1 MKKLI
6 SLVSLFCLSVFL
18 PLSVMGEPI
27 DREAVV
33 KRHRVCTTG
42 TLLKSP
48 AQVGNGKFAFGMQTF
63 VPFNTLSDWSWHSF
77 PLPEGMRAEDYRPVA
92 VETHGKKIAY
102 ELRNPDQ
109 PELSEWLTKNPHRYN
124 LGRIGFRLLREDG
137 TEAREID
144 LGNARQEIDLW
155 TGVVYSRF
163 ELNRKEVKVR
173 TVCHPDK
180 DMIGVSIESELL
192 NDGNMSIY
200 LDFPYPDGRYFKHY
214 IGRYDTISGHTSTFE
229 KLAPNSVRITRTMD
243 DTHYYATL
251 DWTGPATF
259 SRESEKA
266 HTFLL
271 QPRHTSTFSFT
282 CCFSPEPVADV
293 TEPVASIERKSA
305 ASWEKYWRSGAAVDL
320 SGSKDPRWLELERR
334 IVLSQYLMR
343 ANESGLFPPQE
354 SGLVN
359 NGWFGRFHFEMI
371 WWHGVHYG
379 LWNRMECF
387 DNYLN
392 VYKDFMPKALE
403 RAKSEGRS
411 GARWPKCTGNFNR
424 EWPGSAHAYLI
435 WHEPHPIYFAEM
447 QYRQKPAPETLEKW
461 KDVVLNTADYMADY
475 LFYDKK
481 TKQYVLGPPVV
492 VVSENTDP
500 LQTINPIFELGY
512 FRYGLRTALEWAD
525 RLGLSEKRT
534 KKWKEVLSKMAPLPV
549 ADGVYTTYEGIPDM
563 WTKYTYEHPALTGV
577 YGMLPGDGVD
587 LPTFKHTLE
596 KVCKEWQFNRIWG
609 WDFPMLAMAAART
622 GQPALAIDMLMHPSA
637 GFQFDEHG
645 LATGGPF
652 PYFPSNGALLTAVA
666 MMCGGWDGSEG
677 EAPGFPKD
685 GSWTVRYEGFG
696 RLGEE
701 NRAITEKQTNRHRIK
716 NG

>member
-48 AQVGNGKFAFGMQTF
+48 AQVGNGKFAFGMDITGLQTF

-77 PLPEGMRAEDYRPVA
+77 PLPEGMRAEDYRPVV

-229 KLAPNSVRITRTMD
+229 KLAPNSVRIARTMD

-305 ASWEKYWRSGAAVDL
+305 VSWEKYWRSGAAVDL

-392 VYKDFMPKALE
+392 VYKDFMPEALE

-587 LPTFKHTLE
+587 LPTFKRTLE
-596 KVCKEWQFNRIWG
+596 KVSKEWQFNRIWG

-685 GSWTVRYEGFG
+685 GSWTVRYEGFVPM
-696 RLGEE
+696 
-701 NRAITEKQTNRHRIK
+701 Q
-716 NG
+716 

>member
-48 AQVGNGKFAFGMQTF
+48 AQVGNGKFAFGMDITGLQTF

-229 KLAPNSVRITRTMD
+229 KLAPNSVRIARTMD

-293 TEPVASIERKSA
+293 TESVASIERKSA

-392 VYKDFMPKALE
+392 VYKDFMPEALE

-481 TKQYVLGPPVV
+481 TKQYVLSPPVV

-587 LPTFKHTLE
+587 QPTFKRTLE
-596 KVCKEWQFNRIWG
+596 KVSKEWQFNRIWG

-622 GQPALAIDMLMHPSA
+622 GQPALAIDMLMHPST

-685 GSWTVRYEGFG
+685 GSWTVRYEGFVPM
-696 RLGEE
+696 
-701 NRAITEKQTNRHRIK
+701 Q
-716 NG
+716 

>member
-48 AQVGNGKFAFGMQTF
+48 AQVGNGKFAFGMDITGLQTF

-229 KLAPNSVRITRTMD
+229 KLAPNSIRIARTMD

-549 ADGVYTTYEGIPDM
+549 AHGVYTTYEGIPDM
-563 WTKYTYEHPALTGV
+563 WPKYTYEHPALTGV

-587 LPTFKHTLE
+587 LPTFKRTLE

-685 GSWTVRYEGFG
+685 GSWTVRYEGFVPM
-696 RLGEE
+696 
-701 NRAITEKQTNRHRIK
+701 Q
-716 NG
+716 

>member
-48 AQVGNGKFAFGMQTF
+48 AQVGNGKFAFGMDITGLQTF

-77 PLPEGMRAEDYRPVA
+77 PLPEGMRAEDYRPVV

-144 LGNARQEIDLW
+144 LGNVRQEIDLW

-229 KLAPNSVRITRTMD
+229 KLAPNSVRIARTMD

-259 SRESEKA
+259 SRESEKE

-293 TEPVASIERKSA
+293 TESVASIERKSA

-587 LPTFKHTLE
+587 QPTFKRTLE
-596 KVCKEWQFNRIWG
+596 KVSKEWQFNRIWG

-685 GSWTVRYEGFG
+685 GSWTVRYEGFVPM
-696 RLGEE
+696 
-701 NRAITEKQTNRHRIK
+701 Q
-716 NG
+716 

>member
-48 AQVGNGKFAFGMQTF
+48 AQVGNGKFAFGMDITGLQTF

-77 PLPEGMRAEDYRPVA
+77 PLPEGMRAEDYRPVV

-180 DMIGVSIESELL
+180 DMIGVCIESELL

-200 LDFPYPDGRYFKHY
+200 FDFPYPDGRYFKHY

-229 KLAPNSVRITRTMD
+229 KLAPNSVRIARTMD

-293 TEPVASIERKSA
+293 TESVASIERKSA

-371 WWHGVHYG
+371 W
-379 LWNRMECF
+379 
-387 DNYLN
+387 
-392 VYKDFMPKALE
+392 
-403 RAKSEGRS
+403 
-411 GARWPKCTGNFNR
+411 
-424 EWPGSAHAYLI
+424 
-435 WHEPHPIYFAEM
+435 
-447 QYRQKPAPETLEKW
+447 
-461 KDVVLNTADYMADY
+461 
-475 LFYDKK
+475 
-481 TKQYVLGPPVV
+481 
-492 VVSENTDP
+492 
-500 LQTINPIFELGY
+500 
-512 FRYGLRTALEWAD
+512 
-525 RLGLSEKRT
+525 
-534 KKWKEVLSKMAPLPV
+534 
-549 ADGVYTTYEGIPDM
+549 
-563 WTKYTYEHPALTGV
+563 
-577 YGMLPGDGVD
+577 
-587 LPTFKHTLE
+587 
-596 KVCKEWQFNRIWG
+596 
-609 WDFPMLAMAAART
+609 
-622 GQPALAIDMLMHPSA
+622 
-637 GFQFDEHG
+637 
-645 LATGGPF
+645 
-652 PYFPSNGALLTAVA
+652 
-666 MMCGGWDGSEG
+666 
-677 EAPGFPKD
+677 
-685 GSWTVRYEGFG
+685 
-696 RLGEE
+696 
-701 NRAITEKQTNRHRIK
+701 
-716 NG
+716 

>member
-48 AQVGNGKFAFGMQTF
+48 AQVGNGKFAFGMDITGLQTF

-77 PLPEGMRAEDYRPVA
+77 PLPEGMRAEDYRPVV

-229 KLAPNSVRITRTMD
+229 KLAPNSVRIARTMD

-293 TEPVASIERKSA
+293 TESVASIERKSA

-447 QYRQKPAPETLEKW
+447 QYRQKPVPETLEKW

-481 TKQYVLGPPVV
+481 TKQYVLGPPAV

-685 GSWTVRYEGFG
+685 GSWTVRYEGFVPM
-696 RLGEE
+696 
-701 NRAITEKQTNRHRIK
+701 Q
-716 NG
+716 

>member
-48 AQVGNGKFAFGMQTF
+48 AQVGNGKFAFGMDITGLQTF

-500 LQTINPIFELGY
+500 LQTIIPIFELGY

-685 GSWTVRYEGFG
+685 GSWTVRYEGFVPM
-696 RLGEE
+696 
-701 NRAITEKQTNRHRIK
+701 Q
-716 NG
+716 

>member
-48 AQVGNGKFAFGMQTF
+48 AQVGNGKFAFGMDITGLQTF

-282 CCFSPEPVADV
+282 CCFSPESVADV

-685 GSWTVRYEGFG
+685 GSWTVRYEGFVPM
-696 RLGEE
+696 
-701 NRAITEKQTNRHRIK
+701 Q
-716 NG
+716 

>member
-48 AQVGNGKFAFGMQTF
+48 AQVGNGKFAFGMDITGLQTF

-77 PLPEGMRAEDYRPVA
+77 PLPEGMRAEDYRPVV

-229 KLAPNSVRITRTMD
+229 KLAPNSVRIARTMD

-271 QPRHTSTFSFT
+271 QLQHTSTFSFT

-305 ASWEKYWRSGAAVDL
+305 VSWEKYWRSGAAVDL

-587 LPTFKHTLE
+587 QPTFKRTLE
-596 KVCKEWQFNRIWG
+596 KVSKEWQFNRIWG

-685 GSWTVRYEGFG
+685 GSWTVRYEGFVPM
-696 RLGEE
+696 
-701 NRAITEKQTNRHRIK
+701 Q
-716 NG
+716 

>member
-6 SLVSLFCLSVFL
+6 SLVCLFCLSAFL

-48 AQVGNGKFAFGMQTF
+48 AQVGNGKFAFGMDITGLQTF

-77 PLPEGMRAEDYRPVA
+77 PLPEGMKAEDYRPVV

-137 TEAREID
+137 MEAQEID

-155 TGVVYSRF
+155 TGIVYSRF
-163 ELNRKEVKVR
+163 ELNRKEVKVC

-229 KLAPNSVRITRTMD
+229 KLAPNSVRIARTMD

-259 SRESEKA
+259 SRESEKT
-266 HTFLL
+266 HKFLL

-282 CCFSPEPVADV
+282 CCFSPDPVINV
-293 TEPVASIERKSA
+293 TESVASIERKSA

-447 QYRQKPAPETLEKW
+447 QYRQKPVPETLEKW
-461 KDVVLNTADYMADY
+461 EDIVLNTADYMADY

-534 KKWKEVLSKMAPLPV
+534 RKWKEVLSKMAPLPV

-587 LPTFKHTLE
+587 QPTFKRTLE
-596 KVCKEWQFNRIWG
+596 KVSKEWQFNRIWG

-685 GSWTVRYEGFG
+685 GSWTVRYEGFVPM
-696 RLGEE
+696 
-701 NRAITEKQTNRHRIK
+701 Q
-716 NG
+716 

>member
-48 AQVGNGKFAFGMQTF
+48 AQVGNGKFAFGMDITGLQTF

-144 LGNARQEIDLW
+144 LGNTRQEIDLW

-411 GARWPKCTGNFNR
+411 GARWPKCTGNINR

-685 GSWTVRYEGFG
+685 GSWTVRYEGFVPM
-696 RLGEE
+696 
-701 NRAITEKQTNRHRIK
+701 Q
-716 NG
+716 

>member
-48 AQVGNGKFAFGMQTF
+48 AQVGNGKFAFGMDITGLQTF

-293 TEPVASIERKSA
+293 TESVASIERKSA
-305 ASWEKYWRSGAAVDL
+305 VSWEKYWRSGAAVDL

-685 GSWTVRYEGFG
+685 GSWTVRYEGFVPM
-696 RLGEE
+696 
-701 NRAITEKQTNRHRIK
+701 Q
-716 NG
+716 

>member
-48 AQVGNGKFAFGMQTF
+48 AQVGNGKFAFGMDITGLQTF

-77 PLPEGMRAEDYRPVA
+77 PLPEGMRAEDYRPVV

-293 TEPVASIERKSA
+293 TESVASIERKSA

-447 QYRQKPAPETLEKW
+447 QYRQKPVPETLEKW

-587 LPTFKHTLE
+587 LPTFKRTLE
-596 KVCKEWQFNRIWG
+596 KVSKEWQFNRIWG

-685 GSWTVRYEGFG
+685 GSWTVRYEGFVPM
-696 RLGEE
+696 
-701 NRAITEKQTNRHRIK
+701 Q
-716 NG
+716 

>member
-48 AQVGNGKFAFGMQTF
+48 AQVGNGKFAFGMDITGLQTF

-229 KLAPNSVRITRTMD
+229 KLAPNSVRITLTMD

-685 GSWTVRYEGFG
+685 GSWTVRYEGFVPM
-696 RLGEE
+696 
-701 NRAITEKQTNRHRIK
+701 Q
-716 NG
+716 

>member
-48 AQVGNGKFAFGMQTF
+48 AQVGNGKFAFGMDITGLQTF

-77 PLPEGMRAEDYRPVA
+77 PLPEGMRAEDYRPVV

-173 TVCHPDK
+173 TVCHPDQ

-685 GSWTVRYEGFG
+685 GSWTVRYEGFVPM
-696 RLGEE
+696 
-701 NRAITEKQTNRHRIK
+701 Q
-716 NG
+716 

>member
-48 AQVGNGKFAFGMQTF
+48 AQVGNGKFAFGMDITGLQTF

-77 PLPEGMRAEDYRPVA
+77 PLPEGMKAEDYRPVV

-137 TEAREID
+137 TEAQEID

-266 HTFLL
+266 HKFLL
-271 QPRHTSTFSFT
+271 QPQHTSTFSFT
-282 CCFSPEPVADV
+282 CCFSPEPVINV
-293 TEPVASIERKSA
+293 TESVASIERKSA

-447 QYRQKPAPETLEKW
+447 QYRQKPVPETLEKW

-587 LPTFKHTLE
+587 QPTFKRTLE
-596 KVCKEWQFNRIWG
+596 KVSKEWQFNRIWG

-685 GSWTVRYEGFG
+685 GSWTVRYEGFVPM
-696 RLGEE
+696 
-701 NRAITEKQTNRHRIK
+701 Q
-716 NG
+716 

>member
-48 AQVGNGKFAFGMQTF
+48 AQVGNGKFAFGMDITGLQTF

-685 GSWTVRYEGFG
+685 GSWTVRYEGFVP
-696 RLGEE
+696 L
-701 NRAITEKQTNRHRIK
+701 Q
-716 NG
+716 

>member
-6 SLVSLFCLSVFL
+6 SLVSLFCLSAFL

-48 AQVGNGKFAFGMQTF
+48 AQVGNGKFAFGMDITGLQTF

-229 KLAPNSVRITRTMD
+229 KLAPNSVRIARTMD
-243 DTHYYATL
+243 DTHYYATF

-282 CCFSPEPVADV
+282 CCFSPEPIADV
-293 TEPVASIERKSA
+293 TESVASIERKSA
-305 ASWEKYWRSGAAVDL
+305 VSWEKYWRSGAAVDL

-587 LPTFKHTLE
+587 QPTFKRTLE
-596 KVCKEWQFNRIWG
+596 KVSKEWQFNRIWG

-685 GSWTVRYEGFG
+685 GSWTVRYEGFVPM
-696 RLGEE
+696 
-701 NRAITEKQTNRHRIK
+701 Q
-716 NG
+716 

>member
-48 AQVGNGKFAFGMQTF
+48 AQVGNGKFAFGMDITGLQTF

-461 KDVVLNTADYMADY
+461 KGVVLNTADYMADY

-685 GSWTVRYEGFG
+685 GSWTVRYEGFVPM
-696 RLGEE
+696 
-701 NRAITEKQTNRHRIK
+701 Q
-716 NG
+716 

>member
-48 AQVGNGKFAFGMQTF
+48 AQVGNGKFAFGMDITGLQTF

-180 DMIGVSIESELL
+180 DMIGVCIESELL

-587 LPTFKHTLE
+587 QPTFKRTLE
-596 KVCKEWQFNRIWG
+596 KVSKEWQFNRIWG

-685 GSWTVRYEGFG
+685 GSWTVRYEGFVPM
-696 RLGEE
+696 
-701 NRAITEKQTNRHRIK
+701 Q
-716 NG
+716 

>member
-48 AQVGNGKFAFGMQTF
+48 AQVGNGKFAFGMDITGLQTF

-447 QYRQKPAPETLEKW
+447 QYRQKPAPEPLEKW

-685 GSWTVRYEGFG
+685 GSWTVRYEGFVPM
-696 RLGEE
+696 
-701 NRAITEKQTNRHRIK
+701 Q
-716 NG
+716 

>member
-48 AQVGNGKFAFGMQTF
+48 AQVGNGKFAFGMDITGLQTF

-622 GQPALAIDMLMHPSA
+622 GQPALAIDMLMHLSA

-685 GSWTVRYEGFG
+685 GSWTVRYEGFVPM
-696 RLGEE
+696 
-701 NRAITEKQTNRHRIK
+701 Q
-716 NG
+716 

>member
-48 AQVGNGKFAFGMQTF
+48 AQVGNGKFAFGMDITGLQTF

-447 QYRQKPAPETLEKW
+447 QYRQKPVPETLEKW
-461 KDVVLNTADYMADY
+461 EDIVLNTADYMADY

-534 KKWKEVLSKMAPLPV
+534 RKWKEVLSKMAPLPV

-587 LPTFKHTLE
+587 QPTFKRTLE
-596 KVCKEWQFNRIWG
+596 KVSKEWQFNRIWG

-685 GSWTVRYEGFG
+685 GSWTVRYEGFVPM
-696 RLGEE
+696 
-701 NRAITEKQTNRHRIK
+701 Q
-716 NG
+716 

>member
-48 AQVGNGKFAFGMQTF
+48 AQVGNGKFAFGMDITGLQTF

-92 VETHGKKIAY
+92 VKTHGKKIAY

-229 KLAPNSVRITRTMD
+229 KLAPNSVRIARTMD

-305 ASWEKYWRSGAAVDL
+305 VSWEKYWRSGAAVDL

-392 VYKDFMPKALE
+392 VYKDFMPEALE

-534 KKWKEVLSKMAPLPV
+534 KKWKEVLSKLAPLPV

-587 LPTFKHTLE
+587 QPTFKRTLE
-596 KVCKEWQFNRIWG
+596 KVSKEWQFNRIWG

-685 GSWTVRYEGFG
+685 GSWTVRYEGFVPM
-696 RLGEE
+696 
-701 NRAITEKQTNRHRIK
+701 Q
-716 NG
+716 

>member
-1 MKKLI
+1 MGAQNVMYKDSHIVIFAGHRQQTEIGGEDILADGRVIIIAVGTGVATFAIIVVGPVEVAVIVVITASIETATFFLELDLI
-6 SLVSLFCLSVFL
+6 IGKQLFFTFLDEVFAGIGGQI
-18 PLSVMGEPI
+18 PVERQFHPVDGAGFGIDQFFQI
-27 DREAVV
+27 DRVGIP
-33 KRHRVCTTG
+33 TTEILG
-42 TLLKSP
+42 GVFIEEDRFTRDQATDTHQVTRSFEIIHLKE
-48 AQVGNGKFAFGMQTF
+48 
-63 VPFNTLSDWSWHSF
+63 LSDV
-77 PLPEGMRAEDYRPVA
+77 L
-92 VETHGKKIAY
+92 
-102 ELRNPDQ
+102 
-109 PELSEWLTKNPHRYN
+109 
-124 LGRIGFRLLREDG
+124 
-137 TEAREID
+137 
-144 LGNARQEIDLW
+144 
-155 TGVVYSRF
+155 F
-163 ELNRKEVKVR
+163 E
-173 TVCHPDK
+173 
-180 DMIGVSIESELL
+180 
-192 NDGNMSIY
+192 Y
-200 LDFPYPDGRYFKHY
+200 L
-214 IGRYDTISGHTSTFE
+214 
-229 KLAPNSVRITRTMD
+229 D

-685 GSWTVRYEGFG
+685 GSWTVRYEGFVPM
-696 RLGEE
+696 
-701 NRAITEKQTNRHRIK
+701 Q
-716 NG
+716 

>member
-48 AQVGNGKFAFGMQTF
+48 AQVGNGKFAFGMDITGLQTF

-77 PLPEGMRAEDYRPVA
+77 PLPEGMRAEDYRPVV

-144 LGNARQEIDLW
+144 LGNAWQEIDLW

-229 KLAPNSVRITRTMD
+229 KLAPNSVRIARTMD

-293 TEPVASIERKSA
+293 TESVASIERKSA
-305 ASWEKYWRSGAAVDL
+305 VSWEKYWRSGAAVDL

-549 ADGVYTTYEGIPDM
+549 ADGVYITYEGIPDM

-587 LPTFKHTLE
+587 QPTFKRTLE
-596 KVCKEWQFNRIWG
+596 KVSKEWQFNRIWG

-685 GSWTVRYEGFG
+685 GSWTVRYEGFVPM
-696 RLGEE
+696 
-701 NRAITEKQTNRHRIK
+701 Q
-716 NG
+716 

>member
-48 AQVGNGKFAFGMQTF
+48 AQVGNGKFAFGMDITGLQTF

-77 PLPEGMRAEDYRPVA
+77 PLPEGMRAEDYRPVV

-305 ASWEKYWRSGAAVDL
+305 VSWEKYWRSGAAVDL

-392 VYKDFMPKALE
+392 VYKDFMPEALE

-685 GSWTVRYEGFG
+685 GSWTVRYEGFVPM
-696 RLGEE
+696 
-701 NRAITEKQTNRHRIK
+701 Q
-716 NG
+716 

>member
-48 AQVGNGKFAFGMQTF
+48 AQVGNGKFAFGMDITGLQTF

-229 KLAPNSVRITRTMD
+229 KLAPNSVRIARTMD

-305 ASWEKYWRSGAAVDL
+305 VSWEKYWRSGAAVDL

-392 VYKDFMPKALE
+392 VYKDFMPEALE

-587 LPTFKHTLE
+587 LPTFKRTLE
-596 KVCKEWQFNRIWG
+596 KVSKEWQFNRIWG

-622 GQPALAIDMLMHPSA
+622 GLPALAIDMLMHPSA

-685 GSWTVRYEGFG
+685 GSWTVRYEGFVPM
-696 RLGEE
+696 
-701 NRAITEKQTNRHRIK
+701 Q
-716 NG
+716 

>member
-48 AQVGNGKFAFGMQTF
+48 AQVGNGKFAFGMDITGLQTF

-525 RLGLSEKRT
+525 WLGLSEKRT

-685 GSWTVRYEGFG
+685 GSWTVRYEGFVPM
-696 RLGEE
+696 
-701 NRAITEKQTNRHRIK
+701 Q
-716 NG
+716 

>member
-48 AQVGNGKFAFGMQTF
+48 AQVGNGKFAFGMDITGLQTF

-77 PLPEGMRAEDYRPVA
+77 PLPEGMRAEDYRPVV

-229 KLAPNSVRITRTMD
+229 KLAPNSVRIARTMD

-305 ASWEKYWRSGAAVDL
+305 VSWEKYWRSGAAVDL

-392 VYKDFMPKALE
+392 VYKDFMPEALE

-447 QYRQKPAPETLEKW
+447 QYRQKPVPETLEKW

-587 LPTFKHTLE
+587 LPTFKRTLE
-596 KVCKEWQFNRIWG
+596 KVSKEWQFNRIWG

-685 GSWTVRYEGFG
+685 GSWTVRYEGFVPM
-696 RLGEE
+696 L
-701 NRAITEKQTNRHRIK
+701 
-716 NG
+716 